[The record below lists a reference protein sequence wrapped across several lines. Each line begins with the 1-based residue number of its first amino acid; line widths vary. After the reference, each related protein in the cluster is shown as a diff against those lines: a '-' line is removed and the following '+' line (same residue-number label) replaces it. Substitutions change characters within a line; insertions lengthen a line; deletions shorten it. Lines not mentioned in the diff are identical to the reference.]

1 MIKNPNCIWLELK
14 AAVTNTDFF
23 FLKKLFF
30 FTHNL
35 VIA

>member
-23 FLKKLFF
+23 PWKNKFF